1 MSDLMSDDA
10 ADLSQALSGGPDG
23 EAAFARIYDRH
34 APVVLAL
41 CRQHLPERNPA
52 EADDAL
58 QETFIRAWRKLD
70 TFGQGEAIGDLGSGI
85 EDGNPESAIHNPQ
98 SRSRGAGLRPWLYGI
113 ARFVCSERRR
123 AAGRRTRHE
132 ERAAMNHVQET
143 RARLDG
149 DGSHDGQASHRA
161 EQDEQLARLDE
172 AMERLPERERLAI
185 HLYYLDTD
193 PVAAAASAL
202 GLSRSGFYKLLARAK
217 EQLAGLMS
225 EASPS

>member
-1 MSDLMSDDA
+1 MSDAMSDDA
-10 ADLSQALSGGPDG
+10 ADLSAALSGGPDG

-41 CRQHLPERNPA
+41 CRQHLPGRTGA

-70 TFGQGEAIGDLGSGI
+70 TLDEAD
-85 EDGNPESAIHNPQ
+85 N
-98 SRSRGAGLRPWLYGI
+98 LRPWLYGI

-123 AAGRRTRHE
+123 ALGRRTRHE
-132 ERAAMNHVQET
+132 ERAAMNHVQE
-143 RARLDG
+143 RHARSDGSAALDG
-149 DGSHDGQASHRA
+149 PPLPQVERA
-161 EQDEQLARLDE
+161 EALERLDE
-172 AMERLPERERLAI
+172 ALERLGERERLAI

-193 PVAAAASAL
+193 PVAAAQSAL
-202 GLSRSGFYKLLARAK
+202 GLSRSGFYKLLTRAK
-217 EQLAGLMS
+217 EQLAGLLS